1 MEVHVPVK
9 KVNPDAKLPTYGSDQ
24 AAGFDLYAAEEVI
37 LAPGETKSVKLGLA
51 FAIPKGY
58 EIQIRPR
65 SGNSKKTKL
74 RISNA
79 PGTIDAD
86 YRGEVAVLLDNT
98 FVLSEETEKA
108 FCTIQ
113 GEKKDS
119 NVTYTEGTYIIHKH
133 DRIAQGVLTEVPRAI
148 FSEVDVLE
156 ETVRGTAGFGST
168 GIK

>member
-9 KVNPDAKLPTYGSDQ
+9 KINPNAKLPTYGSDQ

-37 LAPGETKSVKLGLA
+37 LAPGETKSVNLGLA
-51 FAIPKGY
+51 FAIPKGF

-98 FVLSEETEKA
+98 SNLSDGTEKA
-108 FCTIQ
+108 LFSIK
-113 GEKKDS
+113 GEKEES
-119 NVTYTEGTYIIHKH
+119 NIVYSEGTYIIYKH

-148 FSEVDVLE
+148 FSETDVLE